1 MTDKMEN
8 MTNPV
13 NPRVNDT
20 LRDVIEDTL
29 REGSLLEHKSID
41 LPAVM
46 LFCKM
51 IHQQLPQVEADLK
64 ARFPEEGRDNPDHF
78 LPEAVM
84 ALIHLSWDYGFRAG
98 RIFEARDYGLSEEE
112 KDL

>member
-1 MTDKMEN
+1 MSGMT
-8 MTNPV
+8 TP

-29 REGSLLEHKSID
+29 QEGSILEHKSVD
-41 LPAVM
+41 LPAVI
-46 LFCKM
+46 LFCQM
-51 IHQQLPQVEADLK
+51 IQQQLPAVEANLK
-64 ARFPEEGRDNPDHF
+64 ERHPDEGLDDPDHF

-84 ALIHLSWDYGFRAG
+84 GLIHLAWDYGFRAG
-98 RIFEARDYGLSEEE
+98 RIFEARDYGLTEEE